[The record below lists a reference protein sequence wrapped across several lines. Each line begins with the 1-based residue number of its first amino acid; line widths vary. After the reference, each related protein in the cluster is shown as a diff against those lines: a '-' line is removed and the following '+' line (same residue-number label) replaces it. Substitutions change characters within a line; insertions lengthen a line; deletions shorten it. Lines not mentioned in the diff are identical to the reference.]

1 MKPIF
6 FLITLFL
13 FKISVFCQNPDF
25 NVRLES
31 YQQSGSAPFYNYMGS
46 QKSFTGESNVGN
58 TRGSNNDADS
68 YQHKVFERRGYNIQS
83 NYHKSD
89 DYAFTKPS
97 KSISTIRYNES
108 DPQARMLWKEIT
120 HSETYFKRETLMP
133 LHVEPARF
141 EGQVRTQV
149 ALHVIDKNVK
159 PLTSASFQKISSTPV
174 YDIAEKP
181 STVIN
186 ETGGEYPLSSGG
198 FQFQAVESSSSAS
211 DHKEVIF
218 QKDLSAVYN
227 MFFIMHTDA
236 FCLNLREEILRKKNP
251 TLQEIESFF
260 ETNAHC
266 FNRQRIINRIL
277 NYSGLFR

>member
-6 FLITLFL
+6 FLITLFI
-13 FKISVFCQNPDF
+13 FKITVFCQNPDF

-31 YQQSGSAPFYNYMGS
+31 FHTPAYNYLRS
-46 QKSFTGESNVGN
+46 QKSLGESNVGN

-97 KSISTIRYNES
+97 KSISTVRYNES

-133 LHVEPARF
+133 LHVEPARC
-141 EGQVRTQV
+141 ERYVRTEV
-149 ALHVIDKNVK
+149 ALHIIDKEVK
-159 PLTSASFQKISSTPV
+159 PFSTASFQKITSTPI
-174 YDIAEKP
+174 YNFESKP
-181 STVIN
+181 STVEN
-186 ETGGEYPLSSGG
+186 ETGGELPVSSGG
-198 FQFQAVESSSSAS
+198 FQPNKFEPVTSSANN
-211 DHKEVIF
+211 EVIF
-218 QKDLSAVYN
+218 QKDLSFIYN
-227 MFFIMHTDA
+227 MFFIMHADA
-236 FCLNLREEILRKKNP
+236 FCLNARERILSKKNP
-251 TLQEIESFF
+251 TLEEIESFF
-260 ETNAHC
+260 VTNAHC
-266 FNRQRIINRIL
+266 FNRQRIIRNIL